1 MEKLS
6 EQEKA
11 DFTAGL
17 RAASNQGEETY
28 KVVAVLR
35 ALGDDIPKN
44 VSINGADIRKL
55 VADLEARG
63 LVIPGRGISDIEVR
77 SLRGNVVQ
85 QMPRITLRGIPYKTK
100 APAATYN
107 YDPDEALRMKA
118 KIQEQ
123 TFDLLLAMEGD
134 SQEKLEARL
143 EEERDPLM
151 KLVNAR
157 NPKRK

>member
-1 MEKLS
+1 MEKLTNS
-6 EQEKA
+6 EIAAHAE
-11 DFTAGL
+11 GM
-17 RAASNQGEETY
+17 RAASTQAEDTY

-44 VSINGADIRKL
+44 VSINGSDIRQL
-55 VADLEARG
+55 VKDLEARG
-63 LVIPGRGISDIEVR
+63 LVIPGRAVSDVEVR
-77 SLRGNVVQ
+77 SLRGDVVQ
-85 QMPRITLRGIPYKTK
+85 QMPKISLRGIPYKTK